1 LTSIGKRNNNSCC
14 RARKRKSNR
23 RSLAALKPAA
33 EYRQNDYKT
42 AVGIKFALGENP
54 KSVYHEKNQAP
65 STRMAT
71 AAIIREHLFKAK
83 DYKNA
88 VQNVQED
95 EDLDKPDI

>member
-1 LTSIGKRNNNSCC
+1 
-14 RARKRKSNR
+14 
-23 RSLAALKPAA
+23 
-33 EYRQNDYKT
+33 
-42 AVGIKFALGENP
+42 
-54 KSVYHEKNQAP
+54 
-65 STRMAT
+65 MAT